1 MKKKSVLIV
10 LLIALVF
17 LTACDKKEEVK
28 NKTPE
33 EIKSIME
40 KEKDFTSGNNVHQEF
55 INVKDFKKKDLDIKW
70 VEKTKT
76 INIKGNMIVGYEVN
90 SNIELYDESDSYVLS
105 EDGTLYRNHKGNY
118 SVMKPDDKISRIG
131 IYYPNHGGSN
141 NCHGNSIY
149 VIETEKGIQYFEKN
163 EETGSVSIKKLD
175 VGKYFIMPVC
185 YGVPESKLMDNVV
198 VYDDGRI
205 VVDDKDIK
213 DKATKE
219 TLDAKYVIY
228 AEKEDKEKYY
238 VITTD
243 DKLYIIDDVS
253 EYYELIGKV
262 EVKVTPSPDSEEG
275 LDVDIEIKYD
285 DVTMKLVNVVNQS

>member
-1 MKKKSVLIV
+1 
-10 LLIALVF
+10 
-17 LTACDKKEEVK
+17 
-28 NKTPE
+28 
-33 EIKSIME
+33 
-40 KEKDFTSGNNVHQEF
+40 
-55 INVKDFKKKDLDIKW
+55 
-70 VEKTKT
+70 
-76 INIKGNMIVGYEVN
+76 
-90 SNIELYDESDSYVLS
+90 
-105 EDGTLYRNHKGNY
+105 
-118 SVMKPDDKISRIG
+118 
-131 IYYPNHGGSN
+131 
-141 NCHGNSIY
+141 
-149 VIETEKGIQYFEKN
+149 
-163 EETGSVSIKKLD
+163 
-175 VGKYFIMPVC
+175 MPVC